1 MGGCLVAGWI
11 SLQMAGKRKTRKAC
25 YAFVRDTDLYH
36 GPRVP
41 PSLPFPST
49 TTCLYYFSIDY
60 QLIITLYYLMRF

>member
-41 PSLPFPST
+41 PPFPLPI
-49 TTCLYYFSIDY
+49 CLYY
-60 QLIITLYYLMRF
+60 LLK